1 MIRILIADDHAIV
14 RAGLKAFVAAEIDM
28 EVAAEAGTGT
38 ETIELVRAGDFDV
51 VLLDIAM
58 PDRNGVDTLKTL
70 KALRPELPVL
80 ILSGF
85 AEQQYAL
92 NLLRAG
98 ASGYLNKEAAPAQLV
113 GAIRTVVQGR
123 KYVSPQLAEILA
135 DGVTG
140 DAERPLHARL
150 SQREF
155 QIFCKLAAGV
165 AVSQIADELFLSVKT
180 VSTYRARILEK
191 MGVASNADLT
201 YYAIKNGLIQ

>member
-28 EVAAEAGTGT
+28 EVAAEAGTGAA
-38 ETIELVRAGDFDV
+38 TIDLVRAGHFDV

-85 AEQQYAL
+85 AEEQYAL

-135 DGVTG
+135 DGVAG
-140 DAERPLHARL
+140 DAGRPLHTRL

-155 QIFCKLAAGV
+155 QIFCKLAGGA

-180 VSTYRARILEK
+180 VSTYRTRILEK